1 MNPGFYVTPEQLVR
15 DRAEFARKGIA
26 RGRSI
31 LAMEYRDGVL
41 MLAENPGGA
50 LHKISE
56 VYDRIAFAGVGRYNE
71 FETLRKAGIRQADV
85 MGYLYSRDD
94 VTALGLATA
103 FSQTLGVIFSHETK
117 PFEVELLM
125 CELGTNGQPNQMLQ
139 ISYDGTLLEGRGV
152 LAIGGKADI
161 LSAGLKKRFQE
172 NMELEAALRLGMEV
186 FAETERRSLDGWEAA
201 VLERGPVRRCFRRLT
216 GPDLE
221 RASAQALSSQESGG

>member
-31 LAMEYRDGVL
+31 VAMEYRAGIL
-41 MLAENPGGA
+41 MLAENPGEA

-117 PFEVELLM
+117 PFEVELLI
-125 CELGTNGQPNQMLQ
+125 CELGRNGHPNQMLQ
-139 ISYDGTLLEGRGV
+139 ISYDGTLVDERGV
-152 LAIGGKADI
+152 LAIGGKAD
-161 LSAGLKKRFQE
+161 LLGGALRERFSE
-172 NMELEAALRLGMEV
+172 GMELEDAIRLGMDV
-186 FAETERRSLDGWEAA
+186 FAETEDRPLDGWEAA
-201 VLERGPVRRCFRRLT
+201 VLEDGSARRCFRRLA
-216 GPDLE
+216 DAELE
-221 RASAQALSSQESGG
+221 RISAQLSS